1 MNIMATNKNINE
13 IIFSRTKPA
22 NKLAIIEGLTE
33 NELLSVTKDTIVRI
47 VKEVGHNHYK
57 SRDKGVRF
65 ANEGNRWNS
74 TIESIDIIK
83 GKAYIGFYVQ
93 MDSTDTSDSDTL
105 DNFLRRG
112 EYRGLVYECDMYN
125 TKHPNYYRYYDS
137 DKARVIRDLLKCY
150 VERKYKDAL
159 AKAREGQAA

>member
-1 MNIMATNKNINE
+1 MSKNINE
-13 IIFSRTKPA
+13 VLFSRTKPL

-33 NELLSVTKDTIVRI
+33 SELLSVTKDTIVRI

-65 ANEGNRWNS
+65 ANEGNNWNS

-83 GKAYIGFYVQ
+83 GKAYVDFYIQ
-93 MDSTDTSDSDTL
+93 MDSTDTNESDTL

-112 EYRGLVYECDMYN
+112 EYRGVVYEMDRYG
-125 TKHPNYYRYYDS
+125 TKFPYYYRYYDK
-137 DKARVIRDLLKCY
+137 DKAGVIRDLLKCY

-159 AKAREGQAA
+159 AKAREEQAA

>member
-1 MNIMATNKNINE
+1 MSKNINE
-13 IIFSRTKPA
+13 VLFSRTKPL
-22 NKLAIIEGLTE
+22 NKLAIIEELTE
-33 NELLSVTKDTIVRI
+33 NELLSVTKDTIIRI

-65 ANEGNRWNS
+65 ANKGNKWNS

-83 GKAYIGFYVQ
+83 GKPYVGFYVQ
-93 MDSTDTSDSDTL
+93 MDSTDTSDSDSL

-125 TKHPNYYRYYDS
+125 TKHPHYYLYYDS
-137 DKARVIRDLLKCY
+137 DKAGVIRDLLKCY

-159 AKAREGQAA
+159 AKAREEQAA

>member
-1 MNIMATNKNINE
+1 MGKNINE
-13 IIFSRTKPA
+13 VLFSRTKPL

-33 NELLSVTKDTIVRI
+33 NELLSVTKDTIIRI

-65 ANEGNRWNS
+65 ANEGNNWNS

-83 GKAYIGFYVQ
+83 GKVYVDFYIQ
-93 MDSTDTSDSDTL
+93 MDSTDTNDSDTL

-112 EYRGLVYECDMYN
+112 EYRGVVYESDRYN
-125 TKHPNYYRYYDS
+125 TKFPHYYRYYDK
-137 DKARVIRDLLKCY
+137 DKAGVIRDLLKCY

-159 AKAREGQAA
+159 AKAREVQAA

>member
-1 MNIMATNKNINE
+1 MSKNINE
-13 IIFSRTKPA
+13 VLFSRTKPA
-22 NKLAIIEGLTE
+22 NKLTIIEGLTE
-33 NELLSVTKDTIVRI
+33 SELLSVTKDTIVRI

-65 ANEGNRWNS
+65 ANNGNKWNS

-83 GKAYIGFYVQ
+83 GKVYVSFYVQ

-112 EYRGLVYECDMYN
+112 EYRGVAYECDMYG
-125 TKHPNYYRYYDS
+125 TKFPHYYRYYDS

-150 VERKYKDAL
+150 IKRKYKDAL
-159 AKAREGQAA
+159 AKASEQAA

>member
-1 MNIMATNKNINE
+1 MSKNINE
-13 IIFSRTKPA
+13 VLFSRTKPL

-65 ANEGNRWNS
+65 ANEGNDWNS

-83 GKAYIGFYVQ
+83 GKVYVDFYIQ
-93 MDSTDTSDSDTL
+93 MDSTDTNESDTL

-112 EYRGLVYECDMYN
+112 EYRGVVYESDRYG
-125 TKHPNYYRYYDS
+125 TKFPHYYRYYDK
-137 DKARVIRDLLKCY
+137 DKAGVIRDLLKCY

-159 AKAREGQAA
+159 AKAREEKAA

>member
-1 MNIMATNKNINE
+1 MSKNINE
-13 IIFSRTKPA
+13 VLFSRTKPA
-22 NKLAIIEGLTE
+22 NKLTIIEGLSDS
-33 NELLSVTKDTIVRI
+33 ELLSVTKDTIVRI

-65 ANEGNRWNS
+65 ANDGNKWNS

-83 GKAYIGFYVQ
+83 GKVYVDFYIQ
-93 MDSTDTSDSDTL
+93 MDSTDTNDSDTL

-112 EYRGLVYECDMYN
+112 EYRGVVYESDMYG
-125 TKHPNYYRYYDS
+125 TKFPHYYRYYDK
-137 DKARVIRDLLKCY
+137 DKAGVIRDLLKCY

-159 AKAREGQAA
+159 AKAREEQAA